1 MSRTT
6 LLAALAAT
14 AAALTALPATAQD
27 ASLQAN
33 FGSVTLASG
42 FPNDPNQVR
51 VVSGGNIDA
60 STAIGQGCRG
70 MISRAPDYQV
80 TYTAGSLPLAFYT
93 QSDSDTTLVI
103 NGPDGRWACDD
114 DSGGNLN
121 ARVLYSRPQS
131 GVYDVWVGSFGGG
144 NHSATLSV
152 TELP

>member
-1 MSRTT
+1 MNRTT
-6 LLAALAAT
+6 LLAAIAAT
-14 AAALTALPATAQD
+14 AAALTALPAAAQD
-27 ASLQAN
+27 ASLTAN
-33 FGSVTLASG
+33 FGEISLASG
-42 FPNDPNQVR
+42 FPNDPNTVR

-60 STAIGQGCRG
+60 SNAIGQGCRG

-93 QSDSDTTLVI
+93 RSDSDTTLVI
-103 NGPDGRWACDD
+103 NGPDGRWSCDD

-131 GVYDVWVGSFGGG
+131 GVYDIWVGSFGGG
-144 NHSATLSV
+144 NHSATLAV